1 MSKLGS
7 AAIGAGVTGATAG
20 VLYYKTRGVTGDGA
34 MGAIPYVMATYASPI
49 VSGVAL
55 TLFRGWRD
63 GLAGAAGGGAVL
75 LGMTLYQKYL
85 KGAGTQTLPTVT
97 P

>member
-20 VLYYKTRGVTGDGA
+20 VLYWKASKEPLAEGA
-34 MGAIPYVMATYASPI
+34 VPYVVAMYASPL
-49 VSGVAL
+49 VAGLAL

-63 GLAGAAGGGAVL
+63 GLAGTGGGALVL
-75 LGMTLYQKYL
+75 LGMHVYQKHI
-85 KGAGTQTLPTVT
+85 KGAGAATLPSVT